1 MHFLSST
8 YDIKEDFKEHF
19 MVFKGVFYL
28 YNITINTPSTVSK
41 YLWSKMVDCYIPF
54 KGIIQDEKIK
64 NRNLMYKK
72 VLLHTYVKDIH
83 IGWILL
89 VKNIPLI
96 KAFMPLNEGLF
107 PYFPL

>member
-8 YDIKEDFKEHF
+8 YDIKEHFKEHL

-72 VLLHTYVKDIH
+72 S
-83 IGWILL
+83 
-89 VKNIPLI
+89 
-96 KAFMPLNEGLF
+96 AFIYLCQRYSHRVDSFSQKHSSDQGL
-107 PYFPL
+107 YASE